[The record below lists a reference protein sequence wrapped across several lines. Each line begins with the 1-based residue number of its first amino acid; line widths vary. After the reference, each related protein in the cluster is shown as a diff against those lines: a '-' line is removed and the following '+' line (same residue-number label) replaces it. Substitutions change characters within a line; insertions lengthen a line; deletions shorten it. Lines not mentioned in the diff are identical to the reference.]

1 MWGERKACKISLPGA
16 IYCFNPILI
25 TTVNWHYFFFLGSL
39 YFRALLKETD
49 RSSFL
54 RGKML
59 FDPQNF
65 PRWLTQERGDTTNK
79 TLGERA

>member
-25 TTVNWHYFFFLGSL
+25 TLGDIFFLGSL
-39 YFRALLKETD
+39 YFRALLKETG

-54 RGKML
+54 SGKML

-65 PRWLTQERGDTTNK
+65 PRWLTQERGDATNK
-79 TLGERA
+79 ALGERA